1 MLTQHTVLGQL
12 RLLTE
17 LDEKQ
22 AREALPF
29 CAAAVDQLLPRLKK
43 DEAGGFSATRRDPR
57 LARAAATAAL
67 VMLLQR
73 AENTE
78 GDGIE
83 SFKAGDITVSK
94 RGQAVRDRL
103 RMAIVERDAAFDAIA
118 ELLKDTG
125 FAFEATRV
133 K

>member
-1 MLTQHTVLGQL
+1 MTQHTVLGQL

-17 LDEKQ
+17 LDDEQ
-22 AREALPF
+22 ALAALPL
-29 CAAAVDQLLPRLKK
+29 CAAAAEQLRPRLKP
-43 DEAGGFSATRRDPR
+43 GCSRFDPR
-57 LARAAATAAL
+57 LNRAAATAAL

-73 AENTE
+73 QENSE

-94 RGQAVRDRL
+94 QGRAARDRL
-103 RMAIVERDAAFDAIA
+103 RIAIEERDAAMRDIA
-118 ELLKDTG
+118 ELLQDRR
-125 FAFEATRV
+125 FEFQATRV

>member
-1 MLTQHTVLGQL
+1 MTKHNVLGQL

-17 LDEKQ
+17 LDDEQ
-22 AREALPF
+22 ARQAIPF
-29 CAAAVDQLLPRLKK
+29 CAAAVDQLRPRLKP
-43 DEAGGFSATRRDPR
+43 SCPCHDPR
-57 LARAAATAAL
+57 LSRAAATAAL

-73 AENTE
+73 RENSE

-94 RGQAVRDRL
+94 QGRAARDRL
-103 RMAIVERDAAFDAIA
+103 RIAIEERDAALRDIA
-118 ELLKDTG
+118 DLLVDTT
-125 FAFEATRV
+125 FEFQATRV